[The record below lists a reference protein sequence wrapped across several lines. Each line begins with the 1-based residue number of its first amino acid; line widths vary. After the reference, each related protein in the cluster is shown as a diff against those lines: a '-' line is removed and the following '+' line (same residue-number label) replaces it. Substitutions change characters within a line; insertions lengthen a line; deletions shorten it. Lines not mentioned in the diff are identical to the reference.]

1 MRYWLKRSDRL
12 LLIIVVSFALAA
24 LSFPYLKGFLDRF
37 LLRPSFEQVNG
48 RKIGTKRSKLEIVV
62 PRIELAEE
70 FRIDLNEASVA
81 DLQKLKGIGPVL
93 AKRIVAWRKERGEL
107 SSLPDLDRIEGIGP
121 SLLEE
126 LRDKVEF

>member
-1 MRYWLKRSDRL
+1 
-12 LLIIVVSFALAA
+12 
-24 LSFPYLKGFLDRF
+24 
-37 LLRPSFEQVNG
+37 
-48 RKIGTKRSKLEIVV
+48 V